1 MDTTL
6 TAETIPTTGGTATTT
21 PPALATL
28 HHVGITVTDLARSL
42 AWYQEVLGM
51 APVMKERYPG
61 GRTVVL
67 VRPGTPVDIGLDEHE
82 ANEGERFA
90 PHRTG
95 LDHVSISVPTRAELD
110 TWHAHLTSR
119 GVECSEVRDVTEPMP
134 FALLTFTDPDGVAL
148 ELIHMPDRS

>member
-6 TAETIPTTGGTATTT
+6 APDTAPSADAGTT
-21 PPALATL
+21 PPDVTTL
-28 HHVGITVTDLARSL
+28 HHVGITVTDLARSV
-42 AWYQEVLGM
+42 AWYREVLGM
-51 APVMKERYPG
+51 VPVMEERYAG

-67 VRPGTPVDIGLDEHE
+67 VRPGTAVDIGLDEHE

-95 LDHVSISVPTRAELD
+95 LDHVSIAVPSRAELD
-110 TWHAHLTSR
+110 VWHAHLTAR
-119 GVECSEVRDVTEPMP
+119 GVECGAVRDVTEPIR

-148 ELIHMPDRS
+148 ELIHIPEST